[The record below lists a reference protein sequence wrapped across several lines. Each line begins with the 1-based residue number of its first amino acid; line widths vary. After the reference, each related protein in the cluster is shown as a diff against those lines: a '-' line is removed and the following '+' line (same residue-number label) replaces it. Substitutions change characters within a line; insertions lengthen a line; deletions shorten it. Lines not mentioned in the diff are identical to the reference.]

1 MKIVRSFLLP
11 SLLALSLASAIPA
24 NAAAGTLDP
33 TFGKGGV
40 AEANVEMYDRLSL
53 HDYPLIIFAVCCRN
67 GMQHAFSR
75 MMSRIGS
82 GEYSNPPLSVRR
94 VQRYAAAERFIGAP

>member
-1 MKIVRSFLLP
+1 MSERLM
-11 SLLALSLASAIPA
+11 IPDERF
-24 NAAAGTLDP
+24 TPL
-33 TFGKGGV
+33 GGFNRRV